1 MVAIGIDYTPAYEQG
16 AGIGRTVRGLV
27 SALAHQDSN
36 TDYRLFVAGAN
47 TKPLPPQL
55 APNFTYKPSRITPKW
70 WARIWHRAQIPYAI
84 ENIIGGVDI
93 FHATDFVLPPL
104 RKKTKS
110 IVTIHDLSYIRVPE
124 TASPSLKAY
133 LDGVV
138 PRSLQRATHIHAV
151 SEMTRQDL
159 MNLYHIP
166 PEKISVIFNAVE
178 SHFKPTTPSAEIF
191 AKYQIP
197 NVPYIITV
205 GTVQPRKNYSRLV
218 KALAQLRFKHDIH
231 LVVVGGRGWLED
243 EFYATIRDTK
253 MIDYVHLTGFVSDED
268 LPALYTG
275 AVAMAFPSLY
285 EGFGIPILEAMA
297 CGIPVVSSNTS
308 SLPEVADDATLL
320 IDPYSIEEIHNALE
334 KVITDQNLREILI
347 QRGFKQAKKFTW
359 EQSAHQLLGL
369 YRQLLEDKLP

>member
-27 SALAHQDSN
+27 SALAQLDSK

-47 TKPLPPQL
+47 TKSLPPQL
-55 APNFTYKPSRITPKW
+55 ASNFAYRPSHISPKW

-84 ENIIGGVDI
+84 ENILGNISLY
-93 FHATDFVLPPL
+93 HATDFVLPPIH
-104 RKKTKS
+104 KKTKS

-133 LDGVV
+133 LDAVV
-138 PRSLQRATHIHAV
+138 PRSLHRATHIHAV
-151 SEMTRQDL
+151 SEMTRQDIIS
-159 MNLYHIP
+159 LYQIP

-178 SHFKPTTPSAEIF
+178 PHFKPITPTQELF
-191 AKYQIP
+191 TKYNIP

-218 KALAQLRFKHDIH
+218 KALAQLRTKHDIH
-231 LVVVGGRGWLED
+231 LVVVGGNGWLED
-243 EFYATIRDTK
+243 EFYATIRNTK
-253 MIDYVHLTGFVSDED
+253 MTDYVHLTGFVADKE

-275 AVAMAFPSLY
+275 AQMMVFPSLY

-297 CGIPVVSSNTS
+297 CGVPVVSSNTS
-308 SLPEVADDATLL
+308 SLPEVAEDAALL
-320 IDPYSIEEIHNALE
+320 IDPYSVDEIHNALE
-334 KVITDQNLREILI
+334 RVITDQNLCKTLI
-347 QRGFKQAKKFTW
+347 QSGLKQALKFTW
-359 EQSAHQLLGL
+359 EQSAKQLLGL
-369 YRQLLEDKLP
+369 YGQLLEDKMP